1 VADASPLATFS
12 GECLGGKVSYECVRS
27 VSERLTVLMHSRR
40 CTMTI
45 ESVHISVRA
54 PRGGVHAGRHIS
66 RSPARVGVL
75 VLFCMSPRY
84 RSRAVLCLSSSM
96 KLIGASLALLAVR
109 LHRIPSE
116 DSARSAPAAFLKC
129 CSPSKEGCDSKPAAQ
144 LVEEEQGVRSKEQQT
159 QSQSQGTR
167 LLIASD
173 RNGRGA
179 RSCFRILRIVCSVL
193 LFCWLT
199 KITGALS
206 LP

>member
-75 VLFCMSPRY
+75 VLFCMPPRY

-96 KLIGASLALLAVR
+96 KLIGASLALLAVL

-144 LVEEEQGVRSKEQQT
+144 LVEEEQGARSKGA
-159 QSQSQGTR
+159 SNKLNLNLRGLDC
-167 LLIASD
+167 LLLPIEM
-173 RNGRGA
+173 RGEHV
-179 RSCFRILRIVCSVL
+179 RVFGFFGSSV

>member
-96 KLIGASLALLAVR
+96 KLIGASLALLAVL

-144 LVEEEQGVRSKEQQT
+144 LVEEEQGARSKGA
-159 QSQSQGTR
+159 SNKLNLNLRGLDC
-167 LLIASD
+167 LLLPIEM
-173 RNGRGA
+173 RGEHV
-179 RSCFRILRIVCSVL
+179 RVFGFFGSSVL
-193 LFCWLT
+193 FCCSA
-199 KITGALS
+199 G
-206 LP
+206 